1 MTSHILAPSVF
12 EPSVPPPVSPLYPI
26 SPLKKS
32 ALRHPKMTHR
42 FSQAVDHVRTHVN
55 QAASYNSMQGPKHV
69 APHKAD
75 SETSKNT
82 KPVNSGLTQTAKSKS
97 GVKPGTKGVKSTE
110 WIWASVLAAAAYGTS
125 SFLIYV
131 LNRRSGRFNSAAM
144 NLAVYVIVCALS
156 LGLMGLS
163 ANKTIGTEKGS
174 IFANFNSDIK
184 GIFTSPK
191 FVAYALAIAATTVIG
206 NIALYASYRLAPNP
220 GFCDVVS
227 SSSAFVAL
235 LLGIVLFGQK
245 AKAINVGG
253 MALLMVAGY
262 LILA

>member
-1 MTSHILAPSVF
+1 MTLHTHTPLVF
-12 EPSVPPPVSPLYPI
+12 EPSVPPSLSPLYPI
-26 SPLKKS
+26 TPLKKS
-32 ALRHPKMTHR
+32 ALRHPIITHR
-42 FSQAVDHVRTHVN
+42 FSQAVDYVQTHMN

-69 APHKAD
+69 APHKPDTEIAN
-75 SETSKNT
+75 NT
-82 KPVNSGLTQTAKSKS
+82 KPVNAEAKGKS

-110 WIWASVLAAAAYGTS
+110 WIWASVFAAAAYGTS

-131 LNRRSGRFNSAAM
+131 LNRQSGRFNSAAL
-144 NLAVYVIVCALS
+144 NLAVYVIVCVLS

-191 FVAYALAIAATTVIG
+191 FVAYALAIATTTVIG

>member
-1 MTSHILAPSVF
+1 MSSHILAPSVF
-12 EPSVPPPVSPLYPI
+12 EPSVTPPVSPLYPI

-42 FSQAVDHVRTHVN
+42 FSQAVDYVRTHVN
-55 QAASYNSMQGPKHV
+55 QAASYNFMQGPKHV
-69 APHKAD
+69 TPHIAD
-75 SETSKNT
+75 SGVTQST
-82 KPVNSGLTQTAKSKS
+82 ASLTQTSNKKQSN
-97 GVKPGTKGVKSTE
+97 STE

-131 LNRRSGRFNSAAM
+131 LNRRTGRFNSAAM
-144 NLAVYVIVCALS
+144 NLAVYVIVCVLS

-174 IFANFNSDIK
+174 IFANLNSDIK

-191 FVAYALAIAATTVIG
+191 FIAYALAIAATTVIG

>member
-1 MTSHILAPSVF
+1 MTFHILAPSVF
-12 EPSVPPPVSPLYPI
+12 EPSVPPLVSPLYPI

-69 APHKAD
+69 TPHKAH
-75 SETSKNT
+75 SETAKNT
-82 KPVNSGLTQTAKSKS
+82 KPVNSQGKSKS
-97 GVKPGTKGVKSTE
+97 GVKSTK

-144 NLAVYVIVCALS
+144 NLAVYVIVCVLS

-174 IFANFNSDIK
+174 IFANFNSGIK

-235 LLGIVLFGQK
+235 LLGIVFFGQK

>member
-1 MTSHILAPSVF
+1 MSSHILAPSVF
-12 EPSVPPPVSPLYPI
+12 EPSVTPPVSPLYPI

-55 QAASYNSMQGPKHV
+55 QAASYNFMQGPKHV
-69 APHKAD
+69 TP
-75 SETSKNT
+75 
-82 KPVNSGLTQTAKSKS
+82 
-97 GVKPGTKGVKSTE
+97 KSTE

-131 LNRRSGRFNSAAM
+131 LNRRTGRFNSAAM
-144 NLAVYVIVCALS
+144 NLAVYVIVCVLS

-174 IFANFNSDIK
+174 IFANLNSDIK

>member
-1 MTSHILAPSVF
+1 MSSHILAPSVF
-12 EPSVPPPVSPLYPI
+12 EPSVTPPVSPLYPI

-55 QAASYNSMQGPKHV
+55 QAASYNFMQGPKHV
-69 APHKAD
+69 TPHKAD
-75 SETSKNT
+75 NETAKNT
-82 KPVNSGLTQTAKSKS
+82 KPTNSGGKGKS
-97 GVKPGTKGVKSTE
+97 GDKSTE

-131 LNRRSGRFNSAAM
+131 LNRRTGRFNSAAM
-144 NLAVYVIVCALS
+144 NLAVYVIVCVLS

-174 IFANFNSDIK
+174 IFANLNSDIK

>member
-12 EPSVPPPVSPLYPI
+12 EPSVPPLVSPLYPI
-26 SPLKKS
+26 STPKKS
-32 ALRHPKMTHR
+32 ATIHPNITQNY
-42 FSQAVDHVRTHVN
+42 SQAVDHVRTHVN
-55 QAASYNSMQGPKHV
+55 QAAAYNSMQGPKHV
-69 APHKAD
+69 VPH
-75 SETSKNT
+75 
-82 KPVNSGLTQTAKSKS
+82 KS
-97 GVKPGTKGVKSTE
+97 GVTQPAASLPRTPNKKQSNPTPGVKSGGPERRNPTE

-144 NLAVYVIVCALS
+144 NLAVYIIVCALS

-191 FVAYALAIAATTVIG
+191 FIAYALAIAATTVIG

-235 LLGIVLFGQK
+235 LLGIILFGQK